1 MAANTRLHYAL
12 RILWLLS
19 RGGKVTVNDM
29 HEYFEAQIEKRS
41 LQRILKTLSE
51 ADFPI
56 TSETGPHN
64 EQFYSIERPFGH
76 IPTKLN
82 VDEVL
87 AALLLSQF
95 AGVFG
100 GTRIGEDIKAVF
112 TKLEQLLPPD
122 MVNVQEPFGSGHYLY
137 MRQAGTADIDTG
149 GMLQTVFEA
158 MLTGHVCR
166 VQYRERSFRLH
177 PYSLLLYNGVLYLVG
192 YQPKHRHIIFLV
204 MGRMRAV
211 EILEQKFTRDS
222 NFRLEQ
228 HFKENFGIW
237 AEAPTDVR
245 IRFDATVRPSIE
257 QRHWHHS
264 QRFEESGD
272 GGVILTM
279 HVGPSLELDAWILR
293 WGAHAE
299 VLEPASLR
307 KRIRDT
313 ARAMVA
319 KHTDARPKRR

>member
-299 VLEPASLR
+299 VLEPATLR

-319 KHTDARPKRR
+319 KHTDRRPGRR